1 MWGKEGHRRKGRG
14 RERCGRGG
22 IGGRNMGGT
31 WEEGM
36 WEGRKRTKEKL
47 RDYVIITNHIFMWR
61 LSATPSFGTIPG
73 IACASQTSPAN
84 QEIHH
89 TNNCG

>member
-1 MWGKEGHRRKGRG
+1 MWEGRHRRKEHGRDV
-14 RERCGRGG
+14 
-22 IGGRNMGGT
+22 GGRDVG
-31 WEEGM
+31 EGM

-61 LSATPSFGTIPG
+61 LSVTPSFGTIPG